1 MYQIARHIGSQL
13 LTWSIAQCTM
23 KILVPIDFSTNSISA
38 LEFGLALAKREKKEV
53 FLLYIIEQVYDFA
66 FQTAVILD
74 NQWKEA
80 EEKLIDLTRQF
91 SGSGVPISYQIEEG
105 TPSIHIV
112 RKATETDA
120 DLIVMGTRG
129 AHGVKKLLI
138 GSTAAS
144 VIKETNVPVLVIPEN
159 ANLSHIQKITLALE
173 FADHEPQHL
182 DWVIHKSSQWQMGL
196 DFLHVQ
202 SGDNFK
208 DELSVLGLEKYITN
222 KFPGFPVKI
231 HTFFAETPSDGLE
244 LYMQEH
250 EESIL
255 MVCHKHRSLWSQLLE
270 SSKSLSLTY
279 TAPIP
284 ILVMV

>member
-1 MYQIARHIGSQL
+1 
-13 LTWSIAQCTM
+13 M
-23 KILVPIDFSTNSISA
+23 KILVPIDFSTNSIA
-38 LEFGLALAKREKKEV
+38 AFEFGLALAKREKKEV
-53 FLLYIIEQVYDFA
+53 LLIYIIEQVYDFA

-74 NQWKEA
+74 NQWQEA
-80 EEKLIDLTRQF
+80 DEKLKELTHQYT
-91 SGSGVPISYQIEEG
+91 GSEVQISYLIEEG
-105 TPSIHIV
+105 IPSIHIA
-112 RKATETDA
+112 RKAKEVDV

-129 AHGVKKLLI
+129 AHGVRKLLI
-138 GSTAAS
+138 GSTAAN
-144 VIKETNVPVLVIPEN
+144 VIKETTIPVLVIPEN
-159 ANLSHIQKITLALE
+159 ANLSHIQKITMALE

-182 DWVIHKSSQWQMGL
+182 DWVIQKSGQWQLEL

-202 SGDNFK
+202 SGNIFK
-208 DELSVLGLEKYITN
+208 EELSVLGLEKYITG

-255 MVCHKHRSLWSQLLE
+255 MVCHKHRSLWEQLME
-270 SSKSLSLTY
+270 SSESLHLTY

-284 ILVMV
+284 ILIMV

>member
-1 MYQIARHIGSQL
+1 
-13 LTWSIAQCTM
+13 M
-23 KILVPIDFSTNSISA
+23 KILIPIDFSTNSIFA
-38 LEFGLALAKREKKEV
+38 LEFGLALAQREKKEV
-53 FLLYIIEQVYDFA
+53 LLIYIIEQIYDFA
-66 FQTAVILD
+66 FQAAIVLD

-80 EEKLIDLTRQF
+80 EDRLAELTQKY
-91 SGSGVPISYQIEEG
+91 SGSGVKMSYLIEEG
-105 TPSIHIV
+105 TPSIHIA
-112 RKATETDA
+112 RKATEMEL

-129 AHGVKKLLI
+129 SDGVKKLLI
-138 GSTAAS
+138 GSTAAQ
-144 VIKETNVPVLVIPEN
+144 VIKETTVPVLVIPEN
-159 ANLSHIQKITLALE
+159 SNLSHIQKITLALE

-182 DWVIHKSSQWQMGL
+182 DWVIHKSGQWQLGL

-202 SGDNFK
+202 SGHNFK
-208 DELSVLGLEKYITN
+208 EELSVLGLEKYISS
-222 KFPGFPVKI
+222 KFPGIPIKI

-270 SSKSLSLTY
+270 SSQSLTLSY

-284 ILVMV
+284 ILVVV